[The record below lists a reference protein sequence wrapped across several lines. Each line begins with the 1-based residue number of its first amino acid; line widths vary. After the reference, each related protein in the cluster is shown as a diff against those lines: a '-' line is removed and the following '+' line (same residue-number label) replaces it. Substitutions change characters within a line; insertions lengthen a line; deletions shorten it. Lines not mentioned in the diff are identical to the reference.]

1 MRGPERRETLCEREG
16 VKGRGKKAYWDG
28 GRQCVRGR
36 GEAIVEQP
44 ANVPYFQ
51 LVVCCVYSIQ
61 RHSYLASSGSFSAH
75 HLFLLLH
82 VNIRSAMSGAIRSG
96 SVQGATSLM
105 TEVL

>member
-1 MRGPERRETLCEREG
+1 MGEG
-16 VKGRGKKAYWDG
+16 
-28 GRQCVRGR
+28 GR
-36 GEAIVEQP
+36 GEAIVEEP
-44 ANVPYFQ
+44 ASSRANSCGANLPHSQ
-51 LVVCCVYSIQ
+51 LVDCCVYSIQ

-105 TEVL
+105 TGVL